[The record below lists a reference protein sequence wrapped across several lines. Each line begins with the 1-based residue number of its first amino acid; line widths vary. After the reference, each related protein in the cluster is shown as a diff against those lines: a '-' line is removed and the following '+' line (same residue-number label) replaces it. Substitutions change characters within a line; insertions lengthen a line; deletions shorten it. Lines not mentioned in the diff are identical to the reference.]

1 MDLMPSRRVLLMQAG
16 SALIVAPA
24 AAKEAA
30 LTLTQP
36 LTMGPFY
43 PLTKPVD
50 QDNDLTRVQR
60 HRQPA
65 RGEVIEVSGRVLNG
79 RGQPV
84 SGARIEIWQ
93 ANAAGR
99 YFHPSDANVAPLD
112 PNFQGYASF
121 RADRAGNYRYLTVKP
136 GAYPG
141 PRGMRTPHIH
151 LDVDGRTDR
160 LVTQMFFPDEPLNAT
175 DLIMRHLANATTGVA
190 VPAGLSAA
198 GVQRFKWDIILRTG

>member
-1 MDLMPSRRVLLMQAG
+1 MDLMLSRRVLLMQTS

-24 AAKEAA
+24 AAKGAA
-30 LTLTQP
+30 LLFTQP

-43 PLTKPVD
+43 PLTKPAD

-60 HRQPA
+60 HGQRA
-65 RGEVIEVSGRVLNG
+65 RGQVIEVSGRVLNR

-84 SGARIEIWQ
+84 SGACIEIWQ

-99 YFHPSDANVAPLD
+99 YFHPSDSNPAPLD
-112 PNFQGYASF
+112 TNFQGYASF
-121 RADRAGNYRYLTVKP
+121 RADRAGNYRYLTIKP

-141 PRGMRTPHIH
+141 PRGTRTPHIH
-151 LDVDGRTDR
+151 LEVDGRTDR

-175 DLIMRHLANATTGVA
+175 DLIMRDLANPATGIA
-190 VPAGLSAA
+190 DPAGSSAA
-198 GVQRFKWDIILRTG
+198 GVQRFRWDIILHTG